1 MNKQKRKPILKYQ
14 FSEIFKLW
22 MVTLI
27 ALPIVV
33 FYRFFEGIPGF
44 ANFQLEGKIYSFVV
58 GGGIIVSWI
67 FVKLV
72 TKRRIHQTDF
82 DVWLLVIGLVT
93 LLKIPFSR
101 DTHLSVDYSIIVIG
115 YLLTIYFFLDIHEI
129 EILRKGLINAIL
141 ITTVISLF
149 YIFFNIYH
157 WLNNFQ
163 VSFSDLASPGYVVG
177 VIPRLSLTRD
187 PNLLAVNIILV
198 LPLFLF
204 CLTSAKKKFWKM
216 SIGLLILTLMIVLL
230 LTKSRGG
237 LLGFGS
243 MLVIYLFVK
252 WKRSGM
258 NFLKDK
264 RVLFVGGIIFL
275 LLILGSFNIIISRG
289 VPEMLVGI
297 ARINIWK
304 ATLRMINDHRII
316 GIGLG
321 TFGSNY
327 IDYRDPMAKPYLI
340 SHTHNGLLNLLVY
353 FGLVGTLIILLIIF
367 TAIKGHFKDVFG
379 GKINPKSLRF
389 ACFLGI
395 IGYLGHGLVDS
406 FFNTPGV
413 IYLVLFLFSGL
424 VYVDSRS
431 GKPISAQLFIVL
443 FMLCTLGAGV
453 LRGYQIYQGIPY
465 AKSRAAAL
473 RANEQKALKEIT
485 VGLERSPHN
494 PFYQFVLSNLE
505 ARRAY
510 IQGEN
515 PASAISS
522 LKKTI
527 NEYPG
532 WAPNYGNLALLY
544 FKKGSYVQAQEI
556 VNQAV
561 EYHPYEARFLC
572 LQGEILEKIPRASEA
587 MDVYGKC
594 LAEKP
599 ASLKS
604 NYWQNDGIR
613 SQRLESI
620 IEKAERYIIVNYE
633 DEAQWKLASLYFYSN
648 EMDKFYEQLH
658 EMSKEKANQNQVLS
672 WETKIYFLEGQY
684 EESSLNLKKLIYQ
697 NPRIKSYWDILAE
710 CYLATGNKEDAERA
724 LRISLALGES
734 AKTYTLLG
742 KISESSGDIDRAIY
756 HYQRALIS
764 LGPNY
769 DSVFS
774 TFVARSAPYPLKN
787 MAGYPE
793 LFPDEIYSQTLERLN
808 HLVGEKD
815 CTLQKSIY
823 QIILDNSPGL
833 HLVRDSLSSLSC
845 TTED

>member
-1 MNKQKRKPILKYQ
+1 MNKQKGKPILQYR
-14 FSEIFKLW
+14 FSEIFKAW

-44 ANFQLEGKIYSFVV
+44 ANFQLEGKIYSLVV
-58 GGGIIVSWI
+58 GGGIIVLWI

-72 TKRRIHQTDF
+72 TKRRIHQTDL

-101 DTHLSVDYSIIVIG
+101 DAHLSIDYSIIVIG

-141 ITTVISLF
+141 MTTVISLF
-149 YIFFNIYH
+149 YIVLNIYQ
-157 WLNNFQ
+157 WLNIFQ
-163 VSFSDLASPGYVVG
+163 VSLSDLASPGYVVG

-204 CLTSAKKKFWKM
+204 RLTSAKKNFWKM
-216 SIGLLILTLMIVLL
+216 SIGLLMLTLMIVLL

-243 MLVIYLFVK
+243 MLVIYLFVE

-264 RVLFVGGIIFL
+264 RVLFIGGIIFL
-275 LLILGSFNIIISRG
+275 LLMLGSFNIIISRG

-297 ARINIWK
+297 GRINIWN
-304 ATLRMINDHRII
+304 ATIRMINDHWII

-327 IDYRDPMAKPYLI
+327 IDYRNPLAIPYLDI
-340 SHTHNGLLNLLVY
+340 HSHNGFLNLLVY
-353 FGLVGTLIILLIIF
+353 FGLVGSLIVFLIIF
-367 TAIKGHFKDVFG
+367 IAIKGHLKDVLG
-379 GKINPKSLRF
+379 GEMNPKSLRF

-406 FFNTPGV
+406 FFNTPEV
-413 IYLVLFLFSGL
+413 IYFVLFLFSGL
-424 VYVDSRS
+424 VPLDSRR
-431 GKPISAQLFIVL
+431 GKPIPAQHLL
-443 FMLCTLGAGV
+443 AALMLGTLGVGI
-453 LRGYQIYQGIPY
+453 LRGYQIYQSIPY

-473 RANEQKALKEIT
+473 TANEQEALKEIK

-494 PFYQFVLSNLE
+494 PFYQYVLSNLE

-510 IQGEN
+510 IRGEN
-515 PASAISS
+515 LASAISS

-527 NEYPG
+527 DEYPG

-544 FKKGSYVQAQEI
+544 LKEGSYFQAQER
-556 VNQAV
+556 VNQAA
-561 EYHPYEARFLC
+561 EYHPREASFLC
-572 LQGEILEKIPRASEA
+572 LQGEVFEQIPSPSEA
-587 MDVYGKC
+587 IDAYGKC
-594 LAEKP
+594 LAEQP
-599 ASLKS
+599 SSLQS

-613 SQRLESI
+613 SERLESI
-620 IEKAERYIIVNYE
+620 IEKAEQYINVNYE
-633 DEAQWKLASLYFYSN
+633 DEAHRRLASLYFNAN
-648 EMDKFYEQLH
+648 ELERFFEQLH
-658 EMSKEKANQNQVLS
+658 EMSKEEVNQNQVLI
-672 WETKIYFLEGQY
+672 WEARAYFLQGQY
-684 EESSLNLKKLIYQ
+684 EESSLNLKKLINQ
-697 NPRIKSYWDILAE
+697 NPRIKSYWDLLAE
-710 CYLATGNKEDAERA
+710 CYLATGNREDAERA

-734 AKTYTLLG
+734 SKTHTLLG
-742 KISESSGDIDRAIY
+742 QISESSGDNERAVY

-764 LGPNY
+764 LGSNY
-769 DSVFS
+769 DSEFS
-774 TFVARSAPYPLKN
+774 TNVARSAPYPLKK

-793 LFPDEIYSQTLERLN
+793 LFPDEIYSQPLARLN
-808 HLVGEKD
+808 HLLGGKD
-815 CTLQKSIY
+815 CSLQGRIY
-823 QIILDNSPGL
+823 QNILDNSPGL
-833 HLVRDSLSSLSC
+833 QLVRDSLLSLSC
-845 TTED
+845 TIED